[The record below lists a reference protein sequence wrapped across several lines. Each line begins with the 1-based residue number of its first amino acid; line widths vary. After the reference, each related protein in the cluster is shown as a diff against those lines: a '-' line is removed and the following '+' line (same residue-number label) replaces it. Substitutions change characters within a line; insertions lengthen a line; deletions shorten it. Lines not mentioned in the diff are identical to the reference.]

1 MDLSMKIN
9 FGKGL
14 LRLYFVISVFW
25 VIAGLLDNYKAL
37 APHVGINYW
46 TNESY
51 NARIKEACDAEI
63 EPTLFCKINEISES
77 VGLGPSDKEVAEA
90 PKEFF
95 YFYIAL
101 PIILLLVFSAV
112 YKAIRWILIG
122 FIHNK
127 ND

>member
-14 LRLYFVISVFW
+14 LRLYVIISVFW
-25 VIAGLLDNYKAL
+25 VIAGLLDNYEAL

-51 NARIKEACDAEI
+51 NARIKEDCDAEV
-63 EPTLFCKINEISES
+63 EQSLLCKINEISES
-77 VGLGPSDKEVAEA
+77 EGLGPSDKEIAEA

-101 PIILLLVFSAV
+101 PIILLLVFSAF